1 MIGEQTMTQLTIF
14 YDGTCPL
21 CAKEMAALAKHDVEN
36 KIQTIDIYSEA
47 FPDYPQIDADA
58 ANTILHA
65 LDENGKLLLGLDV
78 TYQAWRL
85 VGKGWL
91 YAPLR
96 WAIFKPVADWC
107 YLRFAKNRY
116 KVSFWLTG
124 KSRCDGNSCSK

>member
-1 MIGEQTMTQLTIF
+1 MTALTIF
-14 YDGTCPL
+14 YDGMCPL
-21 CAKEMAALAKHDVEN
+21 CAKEMSALAKYDTNN

-47 FPDYPQIDADA
+47 FSDYPQIDAEA

-65 LDENGKLLLGLDV
+65 LDKNGKLLLGLDV
-78 TYQAWRL
+78 TYQAWKL

-96 WAIFKPVADWC
+96 WAIFKPMADWC

-124 KSRCDGNSCSK
+124 KSRCNGNSCTK

>member
-1 MIGEQTMTQLTIF
+1 MTSLTIF

-47 FPDYPQIDADA
+47 FSDYPQIDADA
-58 ANTILHA
+58 ANTVLHA

-91 YAPLR
+91 
-96 WAIFKPVADWC
+96 
-107 YLRFAKNRY
+107 
-116 KVSFWLTG
+116 
-124 KSRCDGNSCSK
+124 

>member
-21 CAKEMAALAKHDVEN
+21 CAKEMAALTKHDTEN

-47 FPDYPQIDADA
+47 FSDYPQIDVDA
-58 ANTILHA
+58 ANTVLHA

-78 TYQAWRL
+78 TYRAWNL

-96 WAIFKPVADWC
+96 WTIFKPMADWC

-116 KVSFWLTG
+116 KASFWLTG
-124 KSRCDGNSCSK
+124 KSRCNGNNCTK

>member
-1 MIGEQTMTQLTIF
+1 MTVLTVF

-21 CAKEMAALAKHDVEN
+21 CAKEMAALTKSDTKN
-36 KIQTIDIYSEA
+36 QIQTIDIYSEA
-47 FPDYPQIDADA
+47 FSDYPQIDAEA

-65 LDENGKLLLGLDV
+65 LDEKGKLLLGLDV
-78 TYQAWRL
+78 TYQAWKL

-96 WAIFKPVADWC
+96 WAIFKPMADWC

-124 KSRCDGNSCSK
+124 QSRCDRNSCTR